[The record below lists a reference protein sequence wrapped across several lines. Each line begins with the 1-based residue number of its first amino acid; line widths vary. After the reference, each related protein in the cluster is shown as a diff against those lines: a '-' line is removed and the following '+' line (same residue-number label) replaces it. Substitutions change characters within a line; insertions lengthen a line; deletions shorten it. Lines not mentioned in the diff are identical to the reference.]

1 MVTTVNFSHY
11 WLVKGQ
17 EKVNRKGLVIM
28 RRLISNK
35 SSQSFNAHSPGN
47 EYVFGRSV
55 ACDKVTSAFERSLIT
70 PAVRKLMSDTPVP
83 GRPSNL
89 RPKGLRPCYTNWAK
103 IEEVQ

>member
-1 MVTTVNFSHY
+1 
-11 WLVKGQ
+11 
-17 EKVNRKGLVIM
+17 M
-28 RRLISNK
+28 RCLISNK

-55 ACDKVTSAFERSLIT
+55 APACEKVTSAFERSLIT

>member
-1 MVTTVNFSHY
+1 
-11 WLVKGQ
+11 
-17 EKVNRKGLVIM
+17 M
-28 RRLISNK
+28 RCLISNK

-55 ACDKVTSAFERSLIT
+55 APACEKVTSAFERSLIT

-83 GRPSNL
+83 GRPLNL